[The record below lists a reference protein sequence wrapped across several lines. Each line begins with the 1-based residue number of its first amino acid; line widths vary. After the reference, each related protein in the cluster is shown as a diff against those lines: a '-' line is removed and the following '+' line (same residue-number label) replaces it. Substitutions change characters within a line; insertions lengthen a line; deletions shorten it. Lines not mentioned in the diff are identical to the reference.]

1 MASSTPS
8 SLEHTMLAA
17 SEQVPSNIT
26 KFKIGLCQLS
36 VTSEKNQNLVCA
48 RNSIKAAVECGA
60 RLVVLPEMWNCPYSN
75 DYFAKF
81 AEDFENEDASPTFS
95 MLSEAACSHGI
106 TIVGG
111 SVPESSDGR
120 LYNTSCVFG
129 PDGKLKAKHR
139 KIHLFDIEI
148 PGDITFK
155 ESDFFAAGDKPTIVD
170 TDVGRIGIGICHD
183 IRFPELAALYRAKA
197 ACSHGITIVGGSVP
211 ESSDGR
217 LYNTSCVFGPDGKLK
232 AKHRK
237 IHLFD
242 IEIPGDITFKESDF
256 FAAGDKPTI
265 VDTDVGRIG
274 IGICHDIRF
283 PELAALYRAKGARI
297 ICYPGAFNISTGELL
312 WEVMQRA
319 RAADNQLFVATC
331 SPSRDSS
338 GSYAIWGHSTLVGP
352 SGEIIATSGHEET
365 VVVAEIDYSKIEL
378 QSYAIWGHSTL
389 VGPSG
394 EIIATSG
401 HEETVVVAEIDYSK
415 IELQRKGLPLDKQK
429 RADIYLS

>member
-1 MASSTPS
+1 MASSTS
-8 SLEHTMLAA
+8 SSIEHIMLAA
-17 SEQVPSNIT
+17 SEQLQVPSNIT

-36 VTSEKNQNLVCA
+36 VTSEKNHNLACA
-48 RNSIKAAVECGA
+48 CNSIKAAVKCGA
-60 RLVVLPEMWNCPYSN
+60 RLVVLSVSCLATNVIVAIGNSNVEMWNCPYSN

-111 SVPESSDGR
+111 SVPESSDGQ

-139 KIHLFDIEI
+139 KVHLFDIEI

-183 IRFPELAALYRAKA
+183 IRFPELAALYR
-197 ACSHGITIVGGSVP
+197 G
-211 ESSDGR
+211 
-217 LYNTSCVFGPDGKLK
+217 
-232 AKHRK
+232 
-237 IHLFD
+237 
-242 IEIPGDITFKESDF
+242 
-256 FAAGDKPTI
+256 
-265 VDTDVGRIG
+265 
-274 IGICHDIRF
+274 
-283 PELAALYRAKGARI
+283 KGAHI

-365 VVVAEIDYSKIEL
+365 L
-378 QSYAIWGHSTL
+378 
-389 VGPSG
+389 
-394 EIIATSG
+394 
-401 HEETVVVAEIDYSK
+401 VVAEIDYSK
-415 IELQRKGLPLDKQK
+415 IELQR
-429 RADIYLS
+429 

>member
-1 MASSTPS
+1 
-8 SLEHTMLAA
+8 
-17 SEQVPSNIT
+17 
-26 KFKIGLCQLS
+26 
-36 VTSEKNQNLVCA
+36 
-48 RNSIKAAVECGA
+48 
-60 RLVVLPEMWNCPYSN
+60 MWNCPYSN

-111 SVPESSDGR
+111 SVPESSDGQ

-148 PGDITFK
+148 PGDIAFK

-170 TDVGRIGIGICHD
+170 TDVGC
-183 IRFPELAALYRAKA
+183 
-197 ACSHGITIVGGSVP
+197 
-211 ESSDGR
+211 
-217 LYNTSCVFGPDGKLK
+217 
-232 AKHRK
+232 
-237 IHLFD
+237 
-242 IEIPGDITFKESDF
+242 
-256 FAAGDKPTI
+256 
-265 VDTDVGRIG
+265 IG

-319 RAADNQLFVATC
+319 RAADNQFFVATC

-338 GSYAIWGHSTLVGP
+338 G
-352 SGEIIATSGHEET
+352 
-365 VVVAEIDYSKIEL
+365 
-378 QSYAIWGHSTL
+378 SYAIWGHSTL

>member
-1 MASSTPS
+1 MMASSTS
-8 SLEHTMLAA
+8 SSIEHTMLAA
-17 SEQVPSNIT
+17 SEQLQVPSSIT

-36 VTSEKNQNLVCA
+36 VTSEKNQNLACA
-48 RNSIKAAVECGA
+48 HNSIKAAVKCGA
-60 RLVVLPEMWNCPYSN
+60 SLVVLPEMWNCPYSN

-111 SVPESSDGR
+111 SVPESSDGQ

-170 TDVGRIGIGICHD
+170 T
-183 IRFPELAALYRAKA
+183 
-197 ACSHGITIVGGSVP
+197 
-211 ESSDGR
+211 
-217 LYNTSCVFGPDGKLK
+217 
-232 AKHRK
+232 
-237 IHLFD
+237 
-242 IEIPGDITFKESDF
+242 
-256 FAAGDKPTI
+256 
-265 VDTDVGRIG
+265 
-274 IGICHDIRF
+274 
-283 PELAALYRAKGARI
+283 GAPI
-297 ICYPGAFNISTGELL
+297 ICYPGDFNISTGELL
-312 WEVMQRA
+312 WEVMKRA
-319 RAADNQLFVATC
+319 RAADNQLFVASC

-378 QSYAIWGHSTL
+378 Q
-389 VGPSG
+389 
-394 EIIATSG
+394 
-401 HEETVVVAEIDYSK
+401 
-415 IELQRKGLPLDKQK
+415 R
-429 RADIYLS
+429 

>member
-1 MASSTPS
+1 MMASSTS
-8 SLEHTMLAA
+8 SSIEHIMLAA
-17 SEQVPSNIT
+17 SEQLQVPSNIT

-36 VTSEKNQNLVCA
+36 VTSEKNHNLACA
-48 RNSIKAAVECGA
+48 CNSIKAAVKCGA
-60 RLVVLPEMWNCPYSN
+60 RLVVLSEMWNCPYSN

-111 SVPESSDGR
+111 SVPESSDGQ

-139 KIHLFDIEI
+139 KVHLFDIEI

-183 IRFPELAALYRAKA
+183 IRFPELAALYR
-197 ACSHGITIVGGSVP
+197 G
-211 ESSDGR
+211 
-217 LYNTSCVFGPDGKLK
+217 
-232 AKHRK
+232 
-237 IHLFD
+237 
-242 IEIPGDITFKESDF
+242 
-256 FAAGDKPTI
+256 
-265 VDTDVGRIG
+265 
-274 IGICHDIRF
+274 
-283 PELAALYRAKGARI
+283 KGAHI

-352 SGEIIATSGHEET
+352 QSGEIIATSGHEET
-365 VVVAEIDYSKIEL
+365 L
-378 QSYAIWGHSTL
+378 
-389 VGPSG
+389 
-394 EIIATSG
+394 
-401 HEETVVVAEIDYSK
+401 VVAEIDYSK

-429 RADIYLS
+429 RADIYLSR

>member
-1 MASSTPS
+1 MMASSTS
-8 SLEHTMLAA
+8 SSVEHTLLAA
-17 SEQVPSNIT
+17 SEQLQVPSNIT
-26 KFKIGLCQLS
+26 KLCYIREEPELA
-36 VTSEKNQNLVCA
+36 CA
-48 RNSIKAAVECGA
+48 RNSIKAAVESSA

-111 SVPESSDGR
+111 SVPESNDGR

-148 PGDITFK
+148 PGDIAFK
-155 ESDFFAAGDKPTIVD
+155 ESDFFAAGDKPTIV
-170 TDVGRIGIGICHD
+170 
-183 IRFPELAALYRAKA
+183 
-197 ACSHGITIVGGSVP
+197 
-211 ESSDGR
+211 
-217 LYNTSCVFGPDGKLK
+217 N
-232 AKHRK
+232 
-237 IHLFD
+237 
-242 IEIPGDITFKESDF
+242 
-256 FAAGDKPTI
+256 
-265 VDTDVGRIG
+265 TDVGRIG

-297 ICYPGAFNISTGELL
+297 IGYPGAFNISTGQLL

-319 RAADNQLFVATC
+319 RAADNQLFEASC

-338 GSYAIWGHSTLVGP
+338 GSYALWGHSTLVGP

-365 VVVAEIDYSKIEL
+365 L
-378 QSYAIWGHSTL
+378 
-389 VGPSG
+389 
-394 EIIATSG
+394 
-401 HEETVVVAEIDYSK
+401 VVAEIDYSK

>member
-1 MASSTPS
+1 MMASSTS
-8 SLEHTMLAA
+8 SSIEHTMLAA
-17 SEQVPSNIT
+17 SEQLQVPSSIT

-36 VTSEKNQNLVCA
+36 VTSEKSQNLACA
-48 RNSIKAAVECGA
+48 HNSIKAAVKCGA
-60 RLVVLPEMWNCPYSN
+60 SLVVLPEMWNCPYSS

-95 MLSEAACSHGI
+95 MLSKAACSHGI

-111 SVPESSDGR
+111 SVPESSDGQ

-170 TDVGRIGIGICHD
+170 TD
-183 IRFPELAALYRAKA
+183 LATDKQ
-197 ACSHGITIVGGSVP
+197 
-211 ESSDGR
+211 
-217 LYNTSCVFGPDGKLK
+217 
-232 AKHRK
+232 
-237 IHLFD
+237 LFN
-242 IEIPGDITFKESDF
+242 
-256 FAAGDKPTI
+256 A
-265 VDTDVGRIG
+265 DVGRIG
-274 IGICHDIRF
+274 IGICHDICF
-283 PELAALYRAKGARI
+283 PELAVLYRAKGAPI

-319 RAADNQLFVATC
+319 RFFLMVINKQ
-331 SPSRDSS
+331 
-338 GSYAIWGHSTLVGP
+338 
-352 SGEIIATSGHEET
+352 
-365 VVVAEIDYSKIEL
+365 
-378 QSYAIWGHSTL
+378 
-389 VGPSG
+389 SG

-415 IELQRKGLPLDKQK
+415 IELQR
-429 RADIYLS
+429 

>member
-1 MASSTPS
+1 MMASSTS
-8 SLEHTMLAA
+8 SSIEHTMLAA
-17 SEQVPSNIT
+17 SEQLQVPSSIT

-36 VTSEKNQNLVCA
+36 VTSEKNQNLACA
-48 RNSIKAAVECGA
+48 HNSIKAAVKCGA
-60 RLVVLPEMWNCPYSN
+60 SLVVLPEMWNCPYSN

-111 SVPESSDGR
+111 SVPESSDGQ

-183 IRFPELAALYRAKA
+183 IRFPELAVL
-197 ACSHGITIVGGSVP
+197 
-211 ESSDGR
+211 
-217 LYNTSCVFGPDGKLK
+217 
-232 AKHRK
+232 
-237 IHLFD
+237 
-242 IEIPGDITFKESDF
+242 
-256 FAAGDKPTI
+256 
-265 VDTDVGRIG
+265 
-274 IGICHDIRF
+274 
-283 PELAALYRAKGARI
+283 
-297 ICYPGAFNISTGELL
+297 STGELL
-312 WEVMQRA
+312 WEVMKRA
-319 RAADNQLFVATC
+319 RAADNQLFVASC

-378 QSYAIWGHSTL
+378 Q
-389 VGPSG
+389 
-394 EIIATSG
+394 
-401 HEETVVVAEIDYSK
+401 
-415 IELQRKGLPLDKQK
+415 R
-429 RADIYLS
+429 

>member
-1 MASSTPS
+1 MMASSTS
-8 SLEHTMLAA
+8 SSVEHTLLAA
-17 SEQVPSNIT
+17 SEQLQVPSNIT
-26 KFKIGLCQLS
+26 KFKIGLCQLCYIR
-36 VTSEKNQNLVCA
+36 EEPELACA
-48 RNSIKAAVECGA
+48 RNSIKAAVESSA

-111 SVPESSDGR
+111 SVPESNDGR

-148 PGDITFK
+148 PGDI
-155 ESDFFAAGDKPTIVD
+155 A
-170 TDVGRIGIGICHD
+170 
-183 IRFPELAALYRAKA
+183 
-197 ACSHGITIVGGSVP
+197 
-211 ESSDGR
+211 
-217 LYNTSCVFGPDGKLK
+217 
-232 AKHRK
+232 
-237 IHLFD
+237 
-242 IEIPGDITFKESDF
+242 FKESDF

-297 ICYPGAFNISTGELL
+297 ICYPGAFNISTGQLL

-319 RAADNQLFVATC
+319 SCLKLLAHPLE
-331 SPSRDSS
+331 
-338 GSYAIWGHSTLVGP
+338 ILV

-365 VVVAEIDYSKIEL
+365 L
-378 QSYAIWGHSTL
+378 
-389 VGPSG
+389 
-394 EIIATSG
+394 
-401 HEETVVVAEIDYSK
+401 VVAEIDYSK

>member
-1 MASSTPS
+1 MMASSTPS
-8 SLEHTMLAA
+8 FVEHTMLAA
-17 SEQVPSNIT
+17 SEQLQVPSNIT

-95 MLSEAACSHGI
+95 MLSE
-106 TIVGG
+106 
-111 SVPESSDGR
+111 
-120 LYNTSCVFG
+120 
-129 PDGKLKAKHR
+129 
-139 KIHLFDIEI
+139 
-148 PGDITFK
+148 
-155 ESDFFAAGDKPTIVD
+155 
-170 TDVGRIGIGICHD
+170 
-183 IRFPELAALYRAKA
+183 A

-378 QSYAIWGHSTL
+378 Q
-389 VGPSG
+389 
-394 EIIATSG
+394 
-401 HEETVVVAEIDYSK
+401 
-415 IELQRKGLPLDKQK
+415 RKGLPLDKQK